1 MEYLGIPRYQ
11 EFSKVFELLN
21 KNSDMQISIGGGK
34 SALPLLEGS
43 PQRFL
48 VCAIPYS
55 IKWPDLRRESDG
67 KQENIEQWVVA
78 DSRQTCSS
86 LFEGKEKFPFL
97 FSSRK
102 FPRALAATG
111 EKMNRVG
118 PIVVRLPNFPVGPKT
133 FQFNMTV
140 RLVTSVHVFP
150 PPPPLKKENSLISRR
165 IIKNRIEIERRNSKT
180 FRDHKIRIERKKI
193 GEDRVWKSRRV
204 QSVSRFFRNRPI
216 DWFHANKNSST
227 NFLWLWNSNA
237 PRSMGIFIFDGGINT
252 E

>member
-150 PPPPLKKENSLISRR
+150 PPPSLKKENSLISRR
-165 IIKNRIEIERRNSKT
+165 IIKKKSKSRGETRKLFEIAKFESKERRSARIEFGN
-180 FRDHKIRIERKKI
+180 RDEFNPSLDFSETVRSIDSMRIKIPPSISFDSEIRMLLVRWEYL
-193 GEDRVWKSRRV
+193 
-204 QSVSRFFRNRPI
+204 F
-216 DWFHANKNSST
+216 ST
-227 NFLWLWNSNA
+227 VV
-237 PRSMGIFIFDGGINT
+237 
-252 E
+252 